1 MRGRRPSKI
10 ILLMNNKKTRL
21 QRFISSSIAV
31 LLFAAIALGAALPAA
46 ASTAA
51 SITADFAEPQTG
63 RAADNLRSND
73 ERESSSGIPMTDDGV
88 PKLKRDVRR
97 SVNSDFSFINVKL
110 SVGETASV
118 RLELCGA
125 YYVAENMRAVVGS
138 ESSPRTAAVTVED
151 GKNTL
156 SSGGSTVYRGSEI
169 THMRVN
175 YNESAGWRQL
185 FCSGNANE
193 RKYLGNLVFRI
204 NDDGT
209 LRVINHIPTA
219 HYLFGI
225 VPYEMSESCPIESLK
240 CQAVA
245 SRTYAFGFTK
255 PGDD

>member
-1 MRGRRPSKI
+1 
-10 ILLMNNKKTRL
+10 MNNKKTRL

-51 SITADFAEPQTG
+51 SFTADFAKTQTG

-73 ERESSSGIPMTDDGV
+73 ERESSSGIPMDANGTPMDANGIPMTADGV

-151 GKNTL
+151 GKITL
-156 SSGGSTVYRGSEI
+156 STGGSTVYRGSEI
-169 THMRVN
+169 TLMRVN
-175 YNESAGWRQL
+175 YNESAGWLQL

-193 RKYLGNLVFRI
+193 RKYL
-204 NDDGT
+204 
-209 LRVINHIPTA
+209 
-219 HYLFGI
+219 
-225 VPYEMSESCPIESLK
+225 
-240 CQAVA
+240 
-245 SRTYAFGFTK
+245 
-255 PGDD
+255 

>member
-1 MRGRRPSKI
+1 M
-10 ILLMNNKKTRL
+10 
-21 QRFISSSIAV
+21 

-51 SITADFAEPQTG
+51 SFTADFAKTQTG

-73 ERESSSGIPMTDDGV
+73 EQAFSSGIPMDANGIPMDANGIPMDANGIPMTADGV

-151 GKNTL
+151 GKITL

-169 THMRVN
+169 TLMRVN
-175 YNESAGWRQL
+175 YNESAGWLQL

-193 RKYLGNLVFRI
+193 KKILGQPCFP
-204 NDDGT
+204 
-209 LRVINHIPTA
+209 H
-219 HYLFGI
+219 
-225 VPYEMSESCPIESLK
+225 
-240 CQAVA
+240 Q
-245 SRTYAFGFTK
+245 
-255 PGDD
+255 

>member
-1 MRGRRPSKI
+1 
-10 ILLMNNKKTRL
+10 MNNKKTRL

-51 SITADFAEPQTG
+51 SFTADFAKTQTG

-73 ERESSSGIPMTDDGV
+73 ERESSSGIPMTADGV

-138 ESSPRTAAVTVED
+138 ESPP
-151 GKNTL
+151 
-156 SSGGSTVYRGSEI
+156 
-169 THMRVN
+169 H
-175 YNESAGWRQL
+175 
-185 FCSGNANE
+185 
-193 RKYLGNLVFRI
+193 
-204 NDDGT
+204 
-209 LRVINHIPTA
+209 
-219 HYLFGI
+219 
-225 VPYEMSESCPIESLK
+225 SC
-240 CQAVA
+240 
-245 SRTYAFGFTK
+245 RHR
-255 PGDD
+255 